1 MNYKYTQRFVL
12 NLIVFICLLTTLK
25 SLGQVP
31 SINQKQIESLV
42 YRPLDNSNLYIA
54 TDSLNN
60 TWIRGEFNPDQLHSP
75 IIFQIPNAHI
85 YAYDM
90 YIYNFGKLHLV
101 LPNLDSSGKF
111 LETRFAQHYII
122 TDNPVYYLNLHQNQE
137 DHLKILILERGQ
149 FGAQEAKQLLFLGLY
164 YGIAFLSIIFNI
176 LFYFIFKDK
185 RFLFYS
191 LLQIAIFISLFFED
205 GMFYYISNTQWEMKY
220 LLAWNMPLTS
230 MLACLFTIH
239 FLDIK
244 PIYQHYK
251 IVFVTLFIVSFLTS
265 LIYTLY
271 PTYILFSIIIVI
283 SFIVPLFC
291 LILAATQFRKNIYA
305 RFLLL
310 TFSAIVLFGIG
321 YTVQINT
328 GIDQFSYFSINVFR
342 FISAAEIITITFAI
356 IYKVRDLQ
364 NQNNE
369 YRLEIENYLQ
379 ILDQKNSELLNS
391 ENVEHKIRHTST
403 LDSLREKY
411 NLTSREIEVL
421 ECLWQGLSNNQISEK
436 LFISLSTTKYHVSNL
451 YTKLEIKSRTH
462 IQQLKKEELN

>member
-1 MNYKYTQRFVL
+1 M
-12 NLIVFICLLTTLK
+12 
-25 SLGQVP
+25 
-31 SINQKQIESLV
+31 
-42 YRPLDNSNLYIA
+42 
-54 TDSLNN
+54 
-60 TWIRGEFNPDQLHSP
+60 
-75 IIFQIPNAHI
+75 
-85 YAYDM
+85 
-90 YIYNFGKLHLV
+90 
-101 LPNLDSSGKF
+101 
-111 LETRFAQHYII
+111 
-122 TDNPVYYLNLHQNQE
+122 
-137 DHLKILILERGQ
+137 
-149 FGAQEAKQLLFLGLY
+149 
-164 YGIAFLSIIFNI
+164 
-176 LFYFIFKDK
+176 
-185 RFLFYS
+185 
-191 LLQIAIFISLFFED
+191 
-205 GMFYYISNTQWEMKY
+205 
-220 LLAWNMPLTS
+220 
-230 MLACLFTIH
+230 
-239 FLDIK
+239 
-244 PIYQHYK
+244 
-251 IVFVTLFIVSFLTS
+251 
-265 LIYTLY
+265 
-271 PTYILFSIIIVI
+271 
-283 SFIVPLFC
+283 
-291 LILAATQFRKNIYA
+291 
-305 RFLLL
+305 
-310 TFSAIVLFGIG
+310 G